1 MELSNS
7 KIPDFNTI
15 SIPSSKHQCLKNIN
29 HIYISNKTFSR
40 KMRPPTDAFVAL
52 HRLITFGGRGHY
64 LLMSLFFTF
73 LFFIYRSHVSVYLS
87 ICFLRLHTTFT
98 CYLHQFIPVTRYIP
112 VICYLCQH
120 HRTVI

>member
-1 MELSNS
+1 
-7 KIPDFNTI
+7 
-15 SIPSSKHQCLKNIN
+15 
-29 HIYISNKTFSR
+29 
-40 KMRPPTDAFVAL
+40 MRPPTDAFVAL

>member
-7 KIPDFNTI
+7 KIPDLNTI
-15 SIPSSKHQCLKNIN
+15 SIPSSKHQYLKNIN
-29 HIYISNKTFSR
+29 HIYILAINLFSENATAVR
-40 KMRPPTDAFVAL
+40 CICGSTPANYIRRPRT
-52 HRLITFGGRGHY
+52 
-64 LLMSLFFTF
+64 LFADVIVFTF
-73 LFFIYRSHVSVYLS
+73 LLIIYISHVSVYLN